1 MTLEELKITEDKK
14 DWLQKCTSI
23 ILNPDNDNPF
33 PKPPFATNFYNNP
46 PNFCHGRDDFIYEVS
61 NEINDSIK
69 ALQPKLIRIMGKQ
82 GIGKSTLICWCVKKL
97 NDVYPVP
104 IIYMETSGQP
114 DDYNMRSLY
123 RQIVSKL
130 GKTDFIDK
138 LIYNSIIKFI
148 KIFKEDK
155 GNLNKQLL
163 KEFSKE
169 EIENTT
175 SNIDY
180 LQEKIND
187 SEFNQKLFE
196 LLNNNAIPLRK
207 NIPINLSFL
216 LIFWK
221 AHLQNPDALNALNA
235 FEGTGSYGGISIETD
250 NDASKYIDE
259 LVELLRWAFDDK
271 TTMIVIFDHLEAG
284 VSQLKEKVFLN
295 LFSMLLNL
303 RQKKYMTLVLSGT
316 LDAYVAFDEV
326 LQEDQRLQLDNWSKT
341 VALTNMNPNDIIEI
355 VNRFLMN
362 FWNEHDYQPSPRN
375 ALFPFGMN
383 SVKYL
388 YENHGQDLR
397 KTIKQLY
404 LLIEKYKK
412 NKKVEYIDSFEKA
425 FQVFRQRDDIL
436 LSFIEKKELRAKLLS
451 NKKIPDAQKS
461 LNVEK
466 AITEAFNILRNYP
479 DYSYI
484 SSVKYNSNSTTKPNI
499 LIEFFGDEGPDMV
512 KTIGLQVKISTNSKT
527 INKDDIKKTYNLL
540 QDSSLDYV
548 SWITNIPMNLNIS
561 FDVPEGSKVTIGR
574 INPLNEEELSYL
586 AFLSFFKAVLDREPR
601 IEEVE
606 FILNK
611 IDLSPIKLKER
622 LKNLATIPKI
632 PDPIQDASISILDD
646 FKPIKSIEIGP
657 EHIKTAIEA
666 FIKEKSKTNKQ
677 INYSTTIKAIREEL
691 KLEVGDTK
699 WDEDIWTITMDLTKD
714 ISSKQTPKTIF
725 FN

>member
-23 ILNPDNDNPF
+23 ILNPDNENPF

-61 NEINDSIK
+61 NEINDSIN

-82 GIGKSTLICWCVKKL
+82 GIGKSTLICWCAKKL

-123 RQIVSKL
+123 RQIVSKI

-138 LIYNSIIKFI
+138 LIRNSIIKFI

-155 GNLNKQLL
+155 GNLSKQLL
-163 KEFSKE
+163 KEFSEE
-169 EIENTT
+169 EIEN
-175 SNIDY
+175 SINNIEY

-187 SEFNQKLFE
+187 SEFNQKLFD

-207 NIPINLSFL
+207 SIPINLSYL

-221 AHLQNPDALNALNA
+221 AHLQNSDALNALNA
-235 FEGTGSYGGISIETD
+235 FEGTGSYGGISIDTD
-250 NDASKYIDE
+250 NDASKYLDE
-259 LVELLRWAFDDK
+259 MVELLRWAFDGK
-271 TTMIVIFDHLEAG
+271 TTMIIIFDHLEAG
-284 VSQLKEKVFLN
+284 VSQFKEKVFLN

-355 VNRFLMN
+355 VNRYLMD
-362 FWNEHDYQPSPRN
+362 FWNLHDYQPSPRN

-397 KTIKQLY
+397 KTLKQLY

-425 FQVFRQRDDIL
+425 FQVFRQRDDVL

-461 LNVEK
+461 IKVEK
-466 AITEAFNILRNYP
+466 AIVDAFEALRDYP
-479 DYSYI
+479 DYSYV
-484 SSVKYNSNSTTKPNI
+484 SSVKYNSNSNTQPNI
-499 LIEFFGDEGPDMV
+499 LIQFFDDESPDMV
-512 KTIGLQVKISTNSKT
+512 KTLGLEVNFSTNQNT
-527 INKDDIKKTYNLL
+527 INKDVIKKTYAIL
-540 QDSSLDYV
+540 QDASTDYV
-548 SWITNIPMNLNIS
+548 SWITNVPMNLNIS
-561 FDVPEGSKVTIGR
+561 FDAPEGSRLTVGR
-574 INPLNEEELSYL
+574 INPLNEDELSYL
-586 AFLSFFKAVLDREPR
+586 SFLVFFEPILNRKPR
-601 IEEVE
+601 IEEIE

-611 IDLSPIKLKER
+611 IDLSPIKLKEK
-622 LKNLATIPKI
+622 LKNLETIPKI
-632 PDPIQDASISILDD
+632 PEPIQDLSESMLDE
-646 FKPIKSIEIGP
+646 FTPIQSIEIGP
-657 EHIKTAIEA
+657 ENIRSAVKEY
-666 FIKEKSKTNKQ
+666 IKEKSTTNKK
-677 INYSTTIKAIREEL
+677 INYASTIKAIKEAL
-691 KLEVGDTK
+691 KLESNDKK
-699 WDEDIWTITMDLTKD
+699 WDDDIWNICFDVCKD
-714 ISSKQTPKTIF
+714 ICVKQTPKTIF
-725 FN
+725 F

>member
-61 NEINDSIK
+61 NEINDSIN

-82 GIGKSTLICWCVKKL
+82 GIGKSTLICWCAKKL

-123 RQIVSKL
+123 RQIVSKI

-138 LIYNSIIKFI
+138 LIQNSIIKFI

-155 GNLNKQLL
+155 GNLSKQLL
-163 KEFSKE
+163 KEFSEE
-169 EIENTT
+169 EIEN
-175 SNIDY
+175 SINNIEY
-180 LQEKIND
+180 FQEKIND
-187 SEFNQKLFE
+187 SEFNQKIFD

-207 NIPINLSFL
+207 NIPINLSYL

-221 AHLQNPDALNALNA
+221 AHLQNSDALNALNA
-235 FEGTGSYGGISIETD
+235 FEGTESYGGISIDTD
-250 NDASKYIDE
+250 NDASKYLDE
-259 LVELLRWAFDDK
+259 LVELLRWAFDGK
-271 TTMIVIFDHLEAG
+271 TTMIIIFDHLEAG
-284 VSQLKEKVFLN
+284 VSQFKEKVFLN

-355 VNRFLMN
+355 VNRYLMD
-362 FWNEHDYQPSPRN
+362 FWNLHDYQPSPRN
-375 ALFPFGMN
+375 ALFPFGIN

-397 KTIKQLY
+397 KTLKQLY

-425 FQVFRQRDDIL
+425 FQVFRQRDDVL

-461 LNVEK
+461 IKVEK
-466 AITEAFNILRNYP
+466 AIVDAFEALRDYP
-479 DYSYI
+479 DYSYV
-484 SSVKYNSNSTTKPNI
+484 SSVQYNSNSNTQPNI
-499 LIEFFGDEGPDMV
+499 LIQFFDDESLDMV
-512 KTIGLQVKISTNSKT
+512 KTLGLEVNFSTNQNI
-527 INKDDIKKTYNLL
+527 INKDVIKKTYAIL
-540 QDSSLDYV
+540 QDASIDYV
-548 SWITNIPMNLNIS
+548 SWITNVPMNLNIS
-561 FDVPEGSKVTIGR
+561 FDAPEGSRLTVGR
-574 INPLNEEELSYL
+574 INPLNEDELSYL
-586 AFLSFFKAVLDREPR
+586 SFLVFFEPILNRKPR
-601 IEEVE
+601 IEEIE

-611 IDLSPIKLKER
+611 IDLSPIKLKEK
-622 LKNLATIPKI
+622 LKNLDTIPKI
-632 PDPIQDASISILDD
+632 PEPIQDLSESMLEEFTTIQ
-646 FKPIKSIEIGP
+646 SIEIGP
-657 EHIKTAIEA
+657 ENIRSAVEEYIKD
-666 FIKEKSKTNKQ
+666 KSNTNKK
-677 INYSTTIKAIREEL
+677 INYSSTIKAIKEAL
-691 KLEVGDTK
+691 KLESHDKK
-699 WDEDIWTITMDLTKD
+699 WDDDIWNICFDVCKD
-714 ISSKQTPKTIF
+714 ICVKQTPKTIF
-725 FN
+725 F